1 MNSDAVVVL
10 VAIGVAA
17 CATLLGLA
25 FAAWIAGRGGAG
37 SSDPSPS
44 GPLLPELPP
53 SVADGVDP
61 RQLPV
66 LAKELS
72 AHADSAAAQ
81 AARARAAVQAARAA
95 LADAEAVRTRAE
107 AAYDAARAAYAEVLR
122 SARAAAP
129 DPQAEA
135 REREVSRAALDAYH
149 RGELSV
155 EALHAVF
162 GHADPSPERARR
174 EREADRLTLAESQAR
189 RAFQRA
195 VAAARVAR
203 EELHVVEVAEAA
215 VRQEAAD
222 AAVEAEEVALAVRTR
237 GPRRLRRAARRQRG

>member
-72 AHADSAAAQ
+72 AHADS
-81 AARARAAVQAARAA
+81 AA

>member
-72 AHADSAAAQ
+72 AHADRAAA
-81 AARARAAVQAARAA
+81 QAARAA